1 MGNIVWL
8 ASYPKSGSTWLRA
21 FLHNFLR
28 PSNQP
33 YDINRLGDFTAN
45 ECEAAHYRIHDPRPA
60 SQLSLAEV
68 QRLRP
73 KVHRDLTRL
82 APELVFAKT
91 HNAVLVVEGMPLLTP
106 AVTAGAIYIVRDPRA
121 VALSYS
127 RHLGWTIDR
136 TLEFMAHDG
145 AATGQDDRHVFER
158 LASWS
163 SHVASWTQQP
173 NPRQLVLRYEDMLV
187 DPLKSFGNVVRFL
200 GSEPPSDRLDRAIRF
215 SRFEELKA
223 QEQRAGFIERPG
235 SAAAFFAEGRADAW
249 REVVTAEQ
257 TARIAER
264 HGAQMRRFGYL

>member
-28 PSNQP
+28 PSDRP

-45 ECEAAHYRIHDPRPA
+45 ECEAAHYRAHDPRPA

-91 HNAVLVVEGMPLLTP
+91 HNAVLLAEGVPLLSP
-106 AVTAGAIYIVRDPRA
+106 EVTAGAIYIVRDPRA

-127 RHLGWTIDR
+127 RHLGWSIDQTID
-136 TLEFMAHDG
+136 FMANDG

-173 NPRQLVLRYEDMLV
+173 NPRQLVLRYEDMLS
-187 DPLKSFGNVVRFL
+187 DPQKSFGTVIRFL
-200 GSEPPSDRLDRAIRF
+200 GREPPAGRLDRAIRF
-215 SRFEELKA
+215 SRFEELQA

-235 SAAAFFAEGRADAW
+235 SAEAFFAEGRADAW
-249 REVVTAEQ
+249 RDALTPEQAE
-257 TARIAER
+257 RIATG
-264 HGAQMRRFGYL
+264 HGAQMRRFLYL